1 MQNYTGSTLN
11 LLRYYFDVNNEYVG
25 RKLKARPFFSPRRA
39 HTPPHRAHTA
49 DRHLRARRGSRA
61 FGHVAVTPL
70 ARAVVVVVVVLLGL
84 GRQVIALPISHKSWE
99 RSGHTDGTPR
109 PPKEDVNA
117 PDLYLPLMAFATY
130 VLLFGYTLGARGTF
144 TPEVCLSPP
153 PARAIDCRVIVA

>member
-1 MQNYTGSTLN
+1 MSTLAESSRRDRF
-11 LLRYYFDVNNEYVG
+11 L
-25 RKLKARPFFSPRRA
+25 ARAA
-39 HTPPHRAHTA
+39 HTRRRTARTQLTATCARAAARGHSDTWPS
-49 DRHLRARRGSRA
+49 RHLRALLLLLLLY
-61 FGHVAVTPL
+61 F
-70 ARAVVVVVVVLLGL
+70 LGL

-144 TPEVCLSPP
+144 TPEVGPSPSP
-153 PARAIDCRVIVA
+153 RALLIAA

>member
-1 MQNYTGSTLN
+1 MSTSAESSRRD
-11 LLRYYFDVNNEYVG
+11 RYV
-25 RKLKARPFFSPRRA
+25 ARAA
-39 HTPPHRAHTA
+39 HTR
-49 DRHLRARRGSRA
+49 RRIARTQLN
-61 FGHVAVTPL
+61 AVVPL
-70 ARAVVVVVVVLLGL
+70 ARAVVVVVVVLLGV

-144 TPEVCLSPP
+144 TPEVGPSPSP
-153 PARAIDCRVIVA
+153 RTRLIAA